1 MPTSPPTDPT
11 TDPPLETP
19 TFADVQSAAG
29 QIAGHAILT
38 PLLESPLLNER
49 LGGRLLVKAECLQ
62 RGGAFKFRGAY
73 NRISR
78 LDDAEKKAGVV
89 AFSSGNHAQ
98 GVALAAQMLGVP
110 ATIVM
115 PTDAPD
121 IKLANTRA
129 YGADVVMYDRDKENR
144 ADIATALAAEKGAIL
159 VPSYDDP
166 FIIAGQGTVG
176 LELAAQAKEIDA
188 RLDAVIAPCGGGGLI
203 SGSAL
208 ALAHES
214 PDTEIYAA
222 EPEGFDDTARS
233 LVAGTRLANEAG
245 AKSFCDALVLPMP
258 GELTF
263 SINQRL
269 VSGGMSVSDHQTAQA
284 MKAAFQYLKLVVEPG
299 GAVALA
305 AALSGAYDCRD
316 KTVAVICSGGN
327 VDAGIFA
334 EALSSADPLVD
345 KI

>member
-1 MPTSPPTDPT
+1 MPTSPPSDPMTDS
-11 TDPPLETP
+11 PPPVLTV
-19 TFADVQSAAG
+19 ADVQLAAQ
-29 QIAGHAILT
+29 QIAGHAIQT

-62 RGGAFKFRGAY
+62 LGGAFKFRGAY

-78 LDDAEKKAGVV
+78 LDEAERKAGVV

-115 PTDAPD
+115 PTDAPE

-129 YGADVVMYDRDKENR
+129 YGADVVLYDREKENR
-144 ADIATALAAEKGAIL
+144 ADIARALAADKGAIL

-176 LELAAQAKEIDA
+176 LELAGQAKEIGA
-188 RLDAVIAPCGGGGLI
+188 LLDAVIAPCGGGGLI
-203 SGSAL
+203 SGCAL
-208 ALAHES
+208 ALNHEIS
-214 PDTEIYAA
+214 DTEIFIA

-233 LVAGTRLANEAG
+233 LAAGTRLAIEPG
-245 AKSFCDALVLPMP
+245 ARSFCDALLSPMP

-263 SINQRL
+263 SINQKL
-269 VSGGMSVSDHQTAQA
+269 LAGGLSVSDTQTAQA
-284 MKAAFQYLKLVVEPG
+284 MKVAYQYLKLVVEPG

-305 AALSGAYDCRD
+305 AAVSGAYDCRD

-327 VDAGIFA
+327 VDADIFA
-334 EALSSADPLVD
+334 EAISLDDPLA
-345 KI
+345 

>member
-1 MPTSPPTDPT
+1 MPTSPPSDPMTDS
-11 TDPPLETP
+11 PPPVLTV
-19 TFADVQSAAG
+19 ADVQSAAQ
-29 QIAGHAILT
+29 QIAGHAIQT

-62 RGGAFKFRGAY
+62 LGGAFKFRGAY

-78 LDDAEKKAGVV
+78 LDKAERKAGVV

-115 PTDAPD
+115 PTDAPE

-129 YGADVVMYDRDKENR
+129 YGADVVLYDREKENR
-144 ADIATALAAEKGAIL
+144 ADIARALAADKGAIL

-176 LELAAQAKEIDA
+176 LELAGQAKEIGA
-188 RLDAVIAPCGGGGLI
+188 LLDAVIAPCGGGGLI
-203 SGSAL
+203 SGCAL
-208 ALAHES
+208 ALNHEIS
-214 PDTEIYAA
+214 DTEIFIA

-233 LVAGTRLANEAG
+233 LAAGTRLAIEPG
-245 AKSFCDALVLPMP
+245 ARSFCDALLSPMP

-263 SINQRL
+263 SINQKL
-269 VSGGMSVSDHQTAQA
+269 LAGGLSVSDTQTAQA
-284 MKAAFQYLKLVVEPG
+284 MKVAYQYLKLVVEPG

-305 AALSGAYDCRD
+305 AAVSGAYDCRD

-327 VDAGIFA
+327 VDADIFA
-334 EALSSADPLVD
+334 EAISLDDPLA
-345 KI
+345 

>member
-1 MPTSPPTDPT
+1 MPTSPPSDPMTDS
-11 TDPPLETP
+11 PPPVLTV
-19 TFADVQSAAG
+19 ADVQSAAQ
-29 QIAGHAILT
+29 QIAGHATQT

-62 RGGAFKFRGAY
+62 LGGAFKFRGAY

-78 LDDAEKKAGVV
+78 LDEAERKAGVV

-115 PTDAPD
+115 PTDAPE

-129 YGADVVMYDRDKENR
+129 YGADVVLYDREKENR
-144 ADIATALAAEKGAIL
+144 ADIARALAADKGAIL

-176 LELAAQAKEIDA
+176 LELAGQAKEIGA
-188 RLDAVIAPCGGGGLI
+188 LLDAVIAPCGGGGLI
-203 SGSAL
+203 SGCAL
-208 ALAHES
+208 ALNHEIS
-214 PDTEIYAA
+214 DTEIFIA

-233 LVAGTRLANEAG
+233 LAAGTRLAIEPG
-245 AKSFCDALVLPMP
+245 ARSFCDALLSPMP

-263 SINQRL
+263 SINQKL
-269 VSGGMSVSDHQTAQA
+269 LAGGLSVSDTQTAQA
-284 MKAAFQYLKLVVEPG
+284 MKVAYQYLKLVVEPG

-305 AALSGAYDCRD
+305 AAVSGAYDCRD

-327 VDAGIFA
+327 VDADIFA
-334 EALSSADPLVD
+334 EAISLDDPLA
-345 KI
+345 

>member
-1 MPTSPPTDPT
+1 MTDSPPPVLTV
-11 TDPPLETP
+11 
-19 TFADVQSAAG
+19 ADVQSAAQ
-29 QIAGHAILT
+29 QIAGHAIQT

-62 RGGAFKFRGAY
+62 LGGAFKFRGAY

-78 LDDAEKKAGVV
+78 LDEAERKAGVV

-115 PTDAPD
+115 PTDAPE

-129 YGADVVMYDRDKENR
+129 YGADVVLYDREKENR
-144 ADIATALAAEKGAIL
+144 ADIARALAADKGAIL

-176 LELAAQAKEIDA
+176 LELAGQAKEIGA
-188 RLDAVIAPCGGGGLI
+188 LLDAVIAPCGGGGLI
-203 SGSAL
+203 SGCAL
-208 ALAHES
+208 ALNHEIS
-214 PDTEIYAA
+214 DTEIFIA

-233 LVAGTRLANEAG
+233 LAAGTRLAIEPG
-245 AKSFCDALVLPMP
+245 ARSFCDALLSPMP

-263 SINQRL
+263 SINQKFL
-269 VSGGMSVSDHQTAQA
+269 AGGLSVSDTQTAQA
-284 MKAAFQYLKLVVEPG
+284 MKVAYQYLKLVVEPG

-305 AALSGAYDCRD
+305 AAVSGAYDCRD

-327 VDAGIFA
+327 VDADIFA
-334 EALSSADPLVD
+334 EAISLDDPLA
-345 KI
+345 

>member
-1 MPTSPPTDPT
+1 MPTSPPSDPMTDS
-11 TDPPLETP
+11 PPPVLTV
-19 TFADVQSAAG
+19 ADVQSAAQ
-29 QIAGHAILT
+29 QIAGHAIQT

-62 RGGAFKFRGAY
+62 LGGAFKFRGAY

-78 LDDAEKKAGVV
+78 LDEAERKAGVV

-115 PTDAPD
+115 PTDAPE

-129 YGADVVMYDRDKENR
+129 YGADVVLYDREKENR
-144 ADIATALAAEKGAIL
+144 ADIARALAADKGAIL

-176 LELAAQAKEIDA
+176 LELAGQAKEIGA
-188 RLDAVIAPCGGGGLI
+188 LLDAVIAPCGGGGLI
-203 SGSAL
+203 SGCAL
-208 ALAHES
+208 ALNHEIS
-214 PDTEIYAA
+214 DTEIFIA

-233 LVAGTRLANEAG
+233 LAAGTRLAIEPG
-245 AKSFCDALVLPMP
+245 ARSFCDALLSPMP

-263 SINQRL
+263 SINQKL
-269 VSGGMSVSDHQTAQA
+269 LAGGLSVSDTQTAQA
-284 MKAAFQYLKLVVEPG
+284 MKVAYQYLKLVVEPG

-305 AALSGAYDCRD
+305 AAVSGAYDCRD

-327 VDAGIFA
+327 VDADIFA
-334 EALSSADPLVD
+334 QAISLDDPLA
-345 KI
+345 

>member
-1 MPTSPPTDPT
+1 MPTSPPSDPMTDS
-11 TDPPLETP
+11 PPPILTV
-19 TFADVQSAAG
+19 ADVQSAAQ
-29 QIAGHAILT
+29 QIAGHAIQT

-62 RGGAFKFRGAY
+62 LGGAFKFRGAY

-78 LDDAEKKAGVV
+78 LDEAEQKAGVV

-115 PTDAPD
+115 PTDAPE
-121 IKLANTRA
+121 IKLANTHA
-129 YGADVVMYDRDKENR
+129 YGADVVLYDREKENR
-144 ADIATALAAEKGAIL
+144 ADIARALAAYKGAIL

-176 LELAAQAKEIDA
+176 LELAGQAKEIGA
-188 RLDAVIAPCGGGGLI
+188 LLDAVIAPCGGGGLI
-203 SGSAL
+203 SGCAL
-208 ALAHES
+208 ALNHKIS
-214 PDTEIYAA
+214 DTEIFIA

-233 LVAGTRLANEAG
+233 LAAGTRLAIEPG
-245 AKSFCDALVLPMP
+245 ARSFCDALLSPMP

-263 SINQRL
+263 SINQKFL
-269 VSGGMSVSDHQTAQA
+269 AGGLSVSDTQTAQA
-284 MKAAFQYLKLVVEPG
+284 MKVAYQYLKLVVEPG

-305 AALSGAYDCRD
+305 AAVSGAYDCRD

-327 VDAGIFA
+327 VDADIFA
-334 EALSSADPLVD
+334 EAISLDDPLA
-345 KI
+345 

>member
-1 MPTSPPTDPT
+1 MPTSPPSDPMTDS
-11 TDPPLETP
+11 PPPVLTV
-19 TFADVQSAAG
+19 ADVQSAAQ
-29 QIAGHAILT
+29 QIAGHAIQT

-62 RGGAFKFRGAY
+62 LGGAFKFRGAY

-78 LDDAEKKAGVV
+78 LDEAEQKAGVV

-115 PTDAPD
+115 PTDAPE

-129 YGADVVMYDRDKENR
+129 YGADVVLYDREKENR
-144 ADIATALAAEKGAIL
+144 ADIARALAADKGAIL

-176 LELAAQAKEIDA
+176 LELAGQAKEIGA
-188 RLDAVIAPCGGGGLI
+188 LLDAVIAPCGGGGLV
-203 SGSAL
+203 SGCAL
-208 ALAHES
+208 ALNHEIS
-214 PDTEIYAA
+214 DTEIFIA

-233 LVAGTRLANEAG
+233 LAAGTRLAIEPG
-245 AKSFCDALVLPMP
+245 ARSFCDALLSPMP

-263 SINQRL
+263 SINQKL
-269 VSGGMSVSDHQTAQA
+269 LAGGLSVSDTQTAQA
-284 MKAAFQYLKLVVEPG
+284 MKVAYQYLKLVVEPG

-305 AALSGAYDCRD
+305 AAVSGAYDCRD

-327 VDAGIFA
+327 VDADIFA
-334 EALSSADPLVD
+334 QAISLDDPLA
-345 KI
+345 